1 MNERNEP
8 ARIRRLT
15 ADIPGLGGRIRET
28 PEDFRVEELPLYRP
42 TEEGD
47 HLLFEME
54 KRGLSTFE
62 SLLYVS
68 KAAKVSEHTIG
79 YAGLKDARAVTTQW
93 MSVHRVPPGRLV
105 AMKHPKIR
113 ILSVHR
119 HASKIRI
126 GHLAGNR
133 FTIRIRG
140 ARVEH
145 LRAGRETLGRLA
157 ERGVPNAYGVQR
169 FGVKHDGH
177 ILGRAL
183 VLGDF
188 REFLAHLLGHPHP
201 READPRVRH
210 AREAYDRGD
219 LAEAFENFPMKHR
232 IQKQALSALLRTG
245 DPRAGFEA
253 LGKRPRRIYVSA
265 YQSYLF
271 NRCLDAR
278 LRDDTY
284 DRLLPG
290 DLAWQHDTG
299 ALYPSD
305 GGEADFD
312 RARRFE
318 ASPSG
323 PLEGFDMRAP
333 TGVPRD
339 LERRVL
345 DAEGLTEDLFRAE
358 AIATRGGR
366 RPYRVPLI
374 DASLEEEGPDTVLA
388 RFTLPPGSFATVV
401 LDELMKTSVDP
412 GALPTGEPSVGSS
425 SGLPLDAQADAQAD
439 VRGDEG
445 GAGEEGADAPDLPL
459 DPDAPQDADDV
470 GEGA

>member
-1 MNERNEP
+1 MTDP
-8 ARIRRLT
+8 ARITRLT
-15 ADIPGLGGRIRET
+15 ADLPGLGGRIRET

-62 SLLYVS
+62 SLLHIS

-93 MSVHRVPPGRLV
+93 MSVHRVPPGRLE
-105 AMKHPKIR
+105 AMDNARIR
-113 ILSVHR
+113 ILSIHR

-145 LRAGRETLGRLA
+145 LRAARAALGRLA
-157 ERGVPNAYGVQR
+157 ERGVPNGYGVQR

-177 ILGRAL
+177 FMGRAL
-183 VLGDF
+183 VRGDF
-188 REFLAHLLGHPHP
+188 AEFLSHLLGRPSP
-201 READPRVRH
+201 READPRVQR
-210 AREAYDRGD
+210 ARESYDAGD
-219 LAEAFENFPMKHR
+219 LVQSLAVFPMKHR
-232 IQKQALSALLRTG
+232 IQKKALSALIATG

-278 LRDDTY
+278 LAADSY
-284 DRLLPG
+284 DRLEPG
-290 DLAWQHDTG
+290 DLAWQHETG

-305 GGEADFD
+305 GDEADFD

-323 PLEGFDMRAP
+323 PLPGFDLPSP
-333 TGVPRD
+333 TGAPLA
-339 LERRVL
+339 LERCVI
-345 DAEGLTEDLFRAE
+345 DAEGLSDDLFRADHV
-358 AIATRGGR
+358 ATRGAR
-366 RPYRVPLI
+366 RPYRVPLV
-374 DASLEEEGPDTVLA
+374 DASLEVEGADTVVA

-401 LDELMKTSVDP
+401 LDEIMKTSIPATDP
-412 GALPTGEPSVGSS
+412 GPVADPTSLP
-425 SGLPLDAQADAQAD
+425 AD
-439 VRGDEG
+439 GDLS
-445 GAGEEGADAPDLPL
+445 ADLPADLPADGL
-459 DPDAPQDADDV
+459 DDADEV
-470 GEGA
+470 